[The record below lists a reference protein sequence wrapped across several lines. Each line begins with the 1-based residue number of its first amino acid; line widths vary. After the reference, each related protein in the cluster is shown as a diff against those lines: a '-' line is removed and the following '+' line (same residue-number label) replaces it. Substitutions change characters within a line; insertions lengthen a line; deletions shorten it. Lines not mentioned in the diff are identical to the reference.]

1 MWRIKIEIVHIRV
14 KDKMFYLGEAFFS
27 CQITMLEKT
36 QMKVENKMLEVETA
50 TVSFLYLLYV

>member
-1 MWRIKIEIVHIRV
+1 
-14 KDKMFYLGEAFFS
+14 MFYLGEAFFS

>member
-1 MWRIKIEIVHIRV
+1 
-14 KDKMFYLGEAFFS
+14 
-27 CQITMLEKT
+27 MLEKT